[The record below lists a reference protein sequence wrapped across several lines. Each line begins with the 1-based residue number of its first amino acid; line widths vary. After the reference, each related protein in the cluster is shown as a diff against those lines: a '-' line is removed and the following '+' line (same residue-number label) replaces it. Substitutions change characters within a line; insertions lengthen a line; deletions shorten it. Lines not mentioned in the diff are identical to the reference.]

1 MSQLKYKRVLLKLS
15 GEALAGEKGH
25 GLDPDTVSRICREL
39 ADVASLGLELA
50 LVIGGGNIFRGL
62 SSSARGMDRSTA
74 DYMGMLA
81 TILNAMAVQDALEK
95 SGCPT
100 RVLSAINTTELC
112 EPYIRRRALRHLEK
126 GRIVICAA
134 GTGNPYFTTDT
145 AAALRAMELKCE
157 AIIKGTKVDGIYDK
171 DPVKYPDA
179 VRFSRI
185 SYDETL
191 QRRLQVMDALPEK
204 TICRSSSATC
214 SAAISAASCA
224 ARMRAPSL
232 RKRIKPPRRNA
243 GAKALFAITRKDDN
257 QDIKETHHG

>member
-1 MSQLKYKRVLLKLS
+1 MWP
-15 GEALAGEKGH
+15 A
-25 GLDPDTVSRICREL
+25 
-39 ADVASLGLELA
+39 LGLELA

-95 SGCPT
+95 SDCPT

-145 AAALRAMELKCE
+145 AAALARHGTQMRRHHQGH
-157 AIIKGTKVDGIYDK
+157 KGGRHI
-171 DPVKYPDA
+171 
-179 VRFSRI
+179 R
-185 SYDETL
+185 
-191 QRRLQVMDALPEK
+191 QG
-204 TICRSSSATC
+204 
-214 SAAISAASCA
+214 
-224 ARMRAPSL
+224 
-232 RKRIKPPRRNA
+232 PRQ
-243 GAKALFAITRKDDN
+243 TP
-257 QDIKETHHG
+257 